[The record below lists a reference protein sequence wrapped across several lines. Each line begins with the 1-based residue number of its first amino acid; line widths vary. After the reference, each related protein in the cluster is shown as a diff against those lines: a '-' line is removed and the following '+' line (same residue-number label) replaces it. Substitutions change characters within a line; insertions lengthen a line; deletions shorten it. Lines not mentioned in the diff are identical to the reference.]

1 MKMGS
6 ACLLS
11 ACLLSERLVAVH
23 NAGVNVEGYVH
34 SVETGGAVDGPGLR
48 FVVFL
53 SGCHLR
59 CLYCHNPDTWHM
71 KDAKKM
77 DVAHLLN
84 EISLYSNYLKR
95 GGGVTAT
102 GGEPLS
108 QPEFVT
114 ALFQGCKAM
123 GLHTALDTN
132 GFLGTN
138 ASDALLAATDLVM
151 LDIKAFN
158 PDVYKKLTGVELAPT
173 LAFAERLSAMGKTT
187 WLRYVLVPGWTDDY
201 ASIAELAAYAAK
213 LKMDKVEVLPFHKM
227 GEHKWEAMK
236 LNYTLK
242 DVEPPSADVVAHVK
256 EIFVSHGLKTV

>member
-1 MKMGS
+1 MS
-6 ACLLS
+6 TD
-11 ACLLSERLVAVH
+11 
-23 NAGVNVEGYVH
+23 VEGYVH

-71 KDAKKM
+71 KDAKKTTSGELLKEILLY
-77 DVAHLLN
+77 AH
-84 EISLYSNYLKR
+84 YLKR
-95 GGGVTAT
+95 SGGVTAT

-132 GFLGTN
+132 GFLGVN
-138 ASDALLAATDLVM
+138 ASPELLAATDLVM
-151 LDIKAFN
+151 LDIKAWD
-158 PDVYKKLTGVELAPT
+158 PVVYKNLTGAELAPT
-173 LAFAERLSAMGKTT
+173 LRFAERLSEMRKPT
-187 WLRYVLVPGWTDDY
+187 WLRYVLVPGWTDNLEHVT
-201 ASIAELAAYAAK
+201 ELAAYAAK
-213 LKMDKVEVLPFHKM
+213 LKIEKVEVLPFHKM
-227 GEHKWEAMK
+227 GEPKWEAMK
-236 LNYTLK
+236 LPYKLK
-242 DVEPPSADVVAHVK
+242 DTQPPPAAVTAQVK